1 MLGRSRVE
9 STHERKRLLSGH
21 ILAALRRLL
30 GMCTLMGAAVGSGM
44 MAQVVGDASSPARF
58 LFCVTGPQ
66 AADLATLW
74 LSPRRATLCSCW
86 GHTENVALLSMAG
99 EDSICWHSQ
108 AFLAAVEELP
118 DFEAELSNDLRVAGD
133 TLPHAVDISAFRG
146 AAAAAFDGAIYSPVV
161 ATRRQDIKCISVGCR

>member
-66 AADLATLW
+66 AVDLATLW

-99 EDSICWHSQ
+99 EDSTCWHAQ

-118 DFEAELSNDLRVAGD
+118 DFEAELSNHLRVAGD